1 MYKYLFALILSF
13 TTVECFAQV
22 DTLSQKDKAALDSMI
37 KNDEFLKMLNDAPK
51 NSFEISMGIG
61 NGSFS
66 EHNLAAN
73 ATGVS
78 NQVILTPAV
87 AFRTKGG
94 FSISVT
100 GFITKD
106 SSAGMRLY
114 QTGISPGYD
123 YFGDKVQAGISY
135 TRFLCDK
142 NKYNNKCLYQN
153 DFYGYVR
160 LAKGI
165 VQPGIALGYANGN
178 FKEVNLVL
186 FQPQI
191 GPARLVKDSTDNK
204 ASYFSITAS
213 AGHDFNFYDVL
224 GKNDEFDFTP
234 TVVVN
239 AGSDK
244 TTYTHLNRAYDR
256 IPALRNRKKVSENN
270 KMQLQSVGASF
281 DFTYS
286 IGKFFIQPN
295 VYFDYYLPSTTS
307 KRFTS
312 IYSVAAGFSF

>member
-1 MYKYLFALILSF
+1 MYKYLFALLFCF
-13 TTVECFAQV
+13 TTLLTAAQV
-22 DTLSQKDKAALDSMI
+22 DTLSKKDKAALDSMI
-37 KNDEFLKMLNDAPK
+37 KNDEFLKMLNDNPK
-51 NSFEISMGIG
+51 NSFELTMGIG

-78 NQVILTPAV
+78 NQVILTPSI
-87 AFRTKGG
+87 AFRTKVG

-100 GFITKD
+100 GFLTKD
-106 SSAGMRLY
+106 SSGGMELY
-114 QTGISPGYD
+114 QTGISPAYD
-123 YFGDKVQAGISY
+123 YLGEKVNAGISY
-135 TRFLCDK
+135 TRFLCDV

-160 LAKGI
+160 AAKGI
-165 VQPGIALGYANGN
+165 IQPGIALGYANGK
-178 FKEVNLVL
+178 FKEVNIVV
-186 FQPQI
+186 FQPPI

-204 ASYFSITAS
+204 ASYFSVSAS
-213 AGHDFNFYDVL
+213 AGHDFSFYDVF

-234 TVVVN
+234 SVIVN

-244 TTYTHLNRAYDR
+244 NTATHLNRAYDR
-256 IPALRNRKKVSENN
+256 IPALRKRKKVSDNN

-286 IGKFFIQPN
+286 IGKFFFQPN
-295 VYFDYYLPSTTS
+295 VYFDYYLPSTTT
-307 KRFTS
+307 KRFSS
-312 IYSVAAGFSF
+312 IYSVVAGISF